1 MQKFARPAVGER
13 RRRSRREARK
23 GGLKGTIFRLVRP
36 QHRVQEAIRDMTQAI
51 TQAAVTSR
59 TIAVEHIRISSERPF
74 AEIRRKLE
82 DTVPKLDT
90 GIADV
95 LSTGDKKRAKD
106 YEENGPKLSI
116 FGERD
121 HGALLQISGSRR
133 NALQY
138 DIGNPLT
145 ASTMTRHQLPAA
157 LYAPLRVVLFEDE
170 QGRGIFEY
178 DKPSSFFGQYGDERV
193 TEVGRY
199 LDATLE
205 TVLRSA
211 AE

>member
-1 MQKFARPAVGER
+1 MPKTSITSQ
-13 RRRSRREARK
+13 
-23 GGLKGTIFRLVRP
+23 TIP
-36 QHRVQEAIRDMTQAI
+36 
-51 TQAAVTSR
+51 
-59 TIAVEHIRISSERPF
+59 VEHMRIASERSF
-74 AEIRRKLE
+74 AEVRHKLE
-82 DTVPKLDT
+82 STVPKLDAS
-90 GIADV
+90 IAEA
-95 LSTGDKKRAKD
+95 LRNGDQKRAKE
-106 YEENGPKLSI
+106 YEEGGPRLSI

-121 HGALLQISGSRR
+121 HGALLQIAGGRR

-145 ASTMTRHQLPAA
+145 ASKMTRHQLPAA

-170 QGRGIFEY
+170 RGRGIFEY

-193 TEVGRY
+193 AEVGRY

-205 TVLRSA
+205 AVLLNA